1 MDIMERANNWSPG
14 NYMDDNELLQEIA
27 GQTHSS
33 LDDLEDVYP
42 CTALQEGMM
51 AITKKDPMAYTVE
64 YEYRMSWEID
74 TLRLHNAWDCI
85 YQANP
90 ILRTRII
97 PTRLQGCVQAVVR
110 GRIPWEEQKPGS
122 FDAVGCEWRA
132 GAPLVKFTLLSDADN
147 HQHTLTILIHHA
159 LCDDWSM
166 ALLLQQVDSAYHGK
180 KIAFHPFRPLI
191 DYISQSRREAEVFWA
206 AEFEDAH
213 QSSMKGF
220 PARPAA
226 GYEPQPTE
234 SRQYRLSSCTNE
246 GQRFTINSKVRLAWA
261 ILQSHYTGSP
271 DNVFGAIDAG
281 RGTQVQGIE
290 SLSGPA
296 LNCLPVRVILNP
308 GERIVDAL
316 HKVQSKWAATIPV
329 QHIGLQNLSRLGQG
343 PAAACQFQTLLAV
356 EPRNTRSIPSLFVS
370 GRELQK
376 TYDTYSLILR
386 CRPSAESMC
395 IEASFDPAVITPSQT
410 ERLLQQFAHI
420 YEQVE
425 STPAMTLRDINTIS
439 LQDKFDL
446 CRWNLPVPMAA
457 SRSVLHLIYDRVY
470 HNPQDTAVCS
480 WDGDLTYKALDGL
493 SSALANRLFSLGIR
507 PGHFV
512 PLCLEKSK
520 WTTVSMLAVIKA
532 GAAFALLDPAY
543 PVQRL
548 QEMYRQLQASL
559 IIISPVNEPIV
570 SVLTGSRL
578 IIDSTRMEP
587 WMSDTNNVLSEAFIA
602 TPQDAIYAT
611 FTSGSTG
618 TPKGVVVNHDGFA
631 SSALA
636 HGELYGLTPQSRVL
650 QFASPAFDSCII
662 EHLTTLI
669 MGGCVCIPTT
679 ADCQSSLGDAVSR
692 FAVNV
697 ACLTPTVTRIVS
709 PESLHCLETLVFVG
723 EAVLAS
729 DVARWEPYVN
739 VRNAYGPA
747 ECSAVFSVQPHLQ
760 VHDPSNIGFPTGA
773 IGWVVHSED
782 DQVLMPVGCIGEL
795 LIEGPT
801 VGPGYSLN
809 PQRTAA
815 AFVDAPSWRRQF
827 GSSGGKVYKTGDLVQ
842 HAGDGSFRYIGRKDT
857 QAKLRGQRLEMA
869 DIEHHLRDSFSR
881 STDVVAEILRPQ
893 DILVAFICT
902 DEPLSTACAKDGHDI
917 FVPPSDQFRTE
928 CFAAQKELASALPAF
943 MIPSLFLPVSRM
955 PVTTSGKTNRREL
968 QKCAALLSWEDLQSY
983 RGSPSQ
989 SRRSSTS
996 REEILQRI
1004 WAQSLNRSPEEMEV
1018 TESFFRLG
1026 GDSVS
1031 AMQVAA
1037 ACKSAGFMVTVR
1049 DIFRYQSIEE
1059 LAGKMGTSSNSSYLS
1074 AVADEDPIDTWFGLS
1089 PIQQL
1094 FVQHTPEGHDKFTQQ
1109 FLLKVSKHQP
1119 ESRIHQSIRDIV
1131 DRHSMLR
1138 ALFRRLPNGQW
1149 EQAIRPKGTDSY
1161 YFRAHS
1167 LPSIGIQ
1174 GLRDILSRSQR
1185 TLDIKQGT
1193 VLAIDLVTTPHQQ
1206 FLSIMAHH
1214 MVIDLVSWRVIL
1226 QDLDELL
1233 LTGTVSGLK
1242 SLSFQ
1247 TWCLLQHEYSREA
1260 LDPRKALPREIPP
1273 PPVELIHTA
1282 LVYAF
1287 SQTFKDRPT
1296 PTILSEGHG
1305 REPWDHQIDV
1315 SRTVGWFTTLAP
1327 VFVNAK
1333 KDQGIADLLQRLKES
1348 RRSVPSN
1355 GWGYFTSRYLHEDGP
1370 RHFQN
1375 HGQMEIIFNYT
1386 GRFQQLEGS
1395 QALLKLA
1402 TLPDHDL
1409 IPVPPDLPRFA
1420 LIDVSATVMDG
1431 CLHISIWY
1439 NRRMKHQEKLHQ
1451 WVLGFQKA
1459 LESLP
1464 MNLRQHQ
1471 RFTMSDFPLLS
1482 VTTDDQLQ
1490 SLVSQISGKC
1500 RFSPSEI
1507 EEIYP
1512 CSPVQ
1517 TGMWLSQIKNP
1528 DMYWSRMEWSLHP
1541 TCAPIDL
1548 NKVRDAWQR
1557 VVDRYTILR
1566 TTFATGPGD
1575 QNYPVQVVLQS
1586 IVADVK
1592 TIFSDGSIHA
1602 NCDPLTQQ
1610 HGRKQPSHWLILR
1623 PQPGGEVLCELN
1635 IHHMLIDGYT
1645 RRLLIS
1651 DFQKGYDGQ
1660 LKTDPGVQYRSYIA
1674 YCQEQDGKASQEYW
1688 NRYLEDVNPCIF
1700 PSLVSVVDQKS
1711 TLLSVPLNV
1720 DYGDRI
1726 QSVCNGLG
1734 ITVFNLLQVAW
1745 GLVLRAYTG
1754 SDSVCFAYLTAG
1766 REIPLQGAQCIAGPL
1781 INLLVCRLSLSD
1793 EDGVE
1798 SALRNNQSSY
1808 ASSLD
1813 NQICTLVDVIHSL
1826 NLSGQALF
1834 NTAMSLQKNS
1844 INCDQNGSSGSRL
1857 EYRGG
1862 HDVTEFDLTVN
1873 LSVNEKSVISGD
1885 LTFWSH
1891 ALSEVQAELIGDAFQ
1906 HVIAQLLDP
1915 NIINLGQ
1922 LDLVGAKNYRCMMNL
1937 KENIPEVGTS
1947 CIHDVIHERSLAN
1960 PAASAICAWDGSF
1973 NYGELDCISSEI
1985 ASHLQEQ
1992 GIRPEIFVPVC
2003 SEKSLWVVAAALAV
2017 LKAGGAFILLD
2028 PSHPLERLQDM
2039 VRGEFQC
2046 PLVLTSSRQ
2055 RPVARHLAH
2064 KVIVLDGE
2072 EQEVWKLHQS
2082 QGLHPM
2088 KVSPKT
2094 PAYATFTSGSTG
2106 KPKANIIEHQSFM
2119 SAQKAHHRM
2128 VNLAEG
2134 SRVLQFASHAF
2145 DASIV
2150 EILTTLIVGGCV
2162 CIPQDI
2168 DRQQRLAGFIQ
2179 EYQVDWA
2186 LLTPSVSRMLDPK
2199 DVTSLRT
2206 LVLGGEGMTKEDV
2219 RRWSSQLQLI
2229 NAYGPS
2235 ECSVIATV
2243 QSSLDALY
2251 TDPADIGMPAGGATW
2266 AVSPQNSAQL
2276 TAIGAVGELLI
2287 EGPIVGRGYANRPEQ
2302 TTASFIDAPA
2312 WLQSF
2317 RSGRPGRLYLTGDL
2331 VRLLPNG
2338 STRYIGRKDRQVKV
2352 NGQRIELA
2360 EVEHHVQ
2367 QSFSGSPEVLAEV
2380 IAPKQCQTTYLV
2392 AAVNISNSHLSTK
2405 FDSAV
2410 TESRKI
2416 LQSDIPSFLIPAAFF
2431 PLHSVPR
2438 MLSGKVDRPK
2448 LRQVMSHAMEKQL
2461 EGTNQATDHVS
2472 QDDLS
2477 PIEHQLRCLWSKVL
2491 RRPAE
2496 TIGSDDHFFRLG
2508 GDSIAVMR
2516 LASSGGPVGLE
2527 MAVSNIFKHP
2537 RLRDLARVVAC
2548 HSYCGS
2554 TSATDAVADDI
2565 APFSLLQSQQRSEAQ
2580 AQASLQCG
2588 ILLDQIEDIYPCTP
2602 LQAALASVTEGRSG
2616 AYVAFHRYR
2625 LPPSIDLDRLHHALD
2640 RVLKTHAILRTRLIY
2655 TNDLGC
2661 LQVVVK
2667 SDAVDFPQYSCD
2679 NAMGFGKALAQFK
2692 VFPVPASGSDI
2703 EEYHL
2708 MLTMHHAVY
2717 DAWSLARLAEAI
2729 DEAYSDPAC
2738 ELLKPAPFK
2747 LFVKHVISQSEIA
2760 SQRWNTEF
2768 HGISVVPFPSL
2779 PSPAYRPH
2787 ALAHSHCEVP
2797 TGPFSEHSVTRTTAT
2812 WLAWALVQ
2820 SQYQSSEEAVFGIV
2834 SSGRRA
2840 PIRGIENMTGPTIA
2854 TLPLR
2859 VTLDGNKTVTELLED
2874 LQQWSVDITAVEQ
2887 LGLHQIAKLNPEAAE
2902 CCRFQT
2908 LLMVTGREADD
2919 GSLETGLM
2927 QHIETTSGLGAFS
2940 SYALQLTCILKADS
2954 VIVDASYDENV
2965 VPEWH
2970 LKTILDQFSHT
2981 LQQVYQKPRSM
2992 ISDIPTL
2999 SPCAIDHLRRWAFPN
3014 CPPSPNTVRA
3024 MIEKHSASQP
3034 LAPAVCSWDGNFCYD
3049 EVLYLA
3055 RKVGSLLVTNGIG
3068 SESFVPIYMERSR
3081 WTVIAMLGVLH
3092 AQAAFVLLDTAHPVN
3107 RIRDICNE
3115 FQPSLILSA
3124 GTNMSTAQS
3133 LAPTVI
3139 SVGED
3144 TLQYQM
3150 TTSDLPNIQN
3160 PYQALYAIFTSG
3172 STGKPKGV
3180 VVENGAFVTM
3190 STRYAEHLQM
3200 DTTSRILQFSSY
3212 AFDVSMFEMLGT
3224 LIIGGCICIL
3234 SGSERKEGPT
3244 EAVVRMQ
3251 PSHAIFTPSLLRVL
3265 APADL
3270 PSVHTISLIGEPVI
3284 ASDIRQWANQVRLLN
3299 SYGPAEC
3306 TVFFTIQTGVDVSSP
3321 ANIGFPIAGN
3331 AWLANPRDP
3340 HRPVPIGAVG
3350 EILLQGSLVG
3360 RGYLNNPDQT
3370 ASAFLPCPR
3379 WLQDFSTGDH
3389 KRVYRTGDLAR
3400 YEADGS
3406 LVFVGRRDYQV
3417 KLRGQRLELGDV
3429 EENIRHHCP
3438 GCWKNVVTE
3447 IITPA
3452 GPGQVACLVAFVVPN
3467 NPDNTEE
3474 PSSSSMDAPLQLDIA
3489 IPPNHAGHITDANT
3503 RLCAAIPDYM
3513 VPSAFIPLRQMPET
3527 VGGKLDRRRLRD
3539 AVATMTRQ
3547 QIEHFAP
3554 NINLVKQPMSSD
3566 LERML
3571 QDVWAETLSVTHAE
3585 IGAEDSFFRLG
3596 GDSISALKAT
3606 SRAVANGIQ
3615 HTVGELFRWETIRQ
3629 TARQLATKA
3638 DISSTMTKSPVNPPL
3653 SLIHPGEHTS
3663 IVSSFFAEKHPFSA
3677 DNIVDILPTLP
3688 YQEFYIQH
3696 SSPVEY
3702 AYLFP
3707 VAVDFD
3713 RLCRACYQVVSC
3725 YSILR
3730 TVFVNLDDRIF
3741 QVILQ
3746 SLEPSFEFVEQED
3759 PEAYM
3764 THLSRQRPTPTTQ
3777 LLFSPVSFKVITST
3791 VRREFV
3797 FLVSLSHAQY
3807 DQSCIGILWHAIA
3820 AAYAGQEVP
3829 EATDFANVVHHRI
3842 GQNHTDAFTFW
3853 KEYLHDASPAALSPF
3868 GVAKPSLPPVELKHP
3883 PTAMRGIDR
3892 PYLRSEATMST
3903 LVKSALAW
3911 VIAHDHTSQS
3921 DLVFGQVVHGRG
3933 GLPPGIGNI
3942 FGPCINT
3949 LPVRITID
3957 TSSTVAQ
3964 FMRYVQT
3971 QQMAVFQHDSL
3982 TLPTIAKHSTS
3993 WPEDVR
3999 FGLRVHH
4006 ESPQPNSSWEL
4017 GGVASLANA
4026 GWGNAKTVPGQMD
4039 VVSIERDSG
4048 LDLIVTGAGDVLGQP
4063 FVDQLAD
4070 SLTEMIQLFSKYPN
4084 APLTSLRDADAMPQ
4098 SYRQPTPVY
4107 N

>member
-1 MDIMERANNWSPG
+1 
-14 NYMDDNELLQEIA
+14 
-27 GQTHSS
+27 
-33 LDDLEDVYP
+33 
-42 CTALQEGMM
+42 
-51 AITKKDPMAYTVE
+51 
-64 YEYRMSWEID
+64 
-74 TLRLHNAWDCI
+74 
-85 YQANP
+85 
-90 ILRTRII
+90 
-97 PTRLQGCVQAVVR
+97 
-110 GRIPWEEQKPGS
+110 
-122 FDAVGCEWRA
+122 
-132 GAPLVKFTLLSDADN
+132 
-147 HQHTLTILIHHA
+147 
-159 LCDDWSM
+159 
-166 ALLLQQVDSAYHGK
+166 
-180 KIAFHPFRPLI
+180 
-191 DYISQSRREAEVFWA
+191 
-206 AEFEDAH
+206 
-213 QSSMKGF
+213 
-220 PARPAA
+220 
-226 GYEPQPTE
+226 
-234 SRQYRLSSCTNE
+234 
-246 GQRFTINSKVRLAWA
+246 
-261 ILQSHYTGSP
+261 
-271 DNVFGAIDAG
+271 
-281 RGTQVQGIE
+281 
-290 SLSGPA
+290 
-296 LNCLPVRVILNP
+296 
-308 GERIVDAL
+308 
-316 HKVQSKWAATIPV
+316 
-329 QHIGLQNLSRLGQG
+329 
-343 PAAACQFQTLLAV
+343 
-356 EPRNTRSIPSLFVS
+356 
-370 GRELQK
+370 
-376 TYDTYSLILR
+376 
-386 CRPSAESMC
+386 
-395 IEASFDPAVITPSQT
+395 
-410 ERLLQQFAHI
+410 
-420 YEQVE
+420 
-425 STPAMTLRDINTIS
+425 
-439 LQDKFDL
+439 
-446 CRWNLPVPMAA
+446 
-457 SRSVLHLIYDRVY
+457 
-470 HNPQDTAVCS
+470 
-480 WDGDLTYKALDGL
+480 
-493 SSALANRLFSLGIR
+493 
-507 PGHFV
+507 
-512 PLCLEKSK
+512 
-520 WTTVSMLAVIKA
+520 
-532 GAAFALLDPAY
+532 
-543 PVQRL
+543 
-548 QEMYRQLQASL
+548 
-559 IIISPVNEPIV
+559 
-570 SVLTGSRL
+570 
-578 IIDSTRMEP
+578 
-587 WMSDTNNVLSEAFIA
+587 
-602 TPQDAIYAT
+602 
-611 FTSGSTG
+611 
-618 TPKGVVVNHDGFA
+618 
-631 SSALA
+631 
-636 HGELYGLTPQSRVL
+636 
-650 QFASPAFDSCII
+650 
-662 EHLTTLI
+662 
-669 MGGCVCIPTT
+669 
-679 ADCQSSLGDAVSR
+679 
-692 FAVNV
+692 
-697 ACLTPTVTRIVS
+697 
-709 PESLHCLETLVFVG
+709 
-723 EAVLAS
+723 
-729 DVARWEPYVN
+729 
-739 VRNAYGPA
+739 
-747 ECSAVFSVQPHLQ
+747 
-760 VHDPSNIGFPTGA
+760 
-773 IGWVVHSED
+773 
-782 DQVLMPVGCIGEL
+782 
-795 LIEGPT
+795 
-801 VGPGYSLN
+801 
-809 PQRTAA
+809 
-815 AFVDAPSWRRQF
+815 
-827 GSSGGKVYKTGDLVQ
+827 
-842 HAGDGSFRYIGRKDT
+842 
-857 QAKLRGQRLEMA
+857 
-869 DIEHHLRDSFSR
+869 
-881 STDVVAEILRPQ
+881 
-893 DILVAFICT
+893 
-902 DEPLSTACAKDGHDI
+902 
-917 FVPPSDQFRTE
+917 
-928 CFAAQKELASALPAF
+928 
-943 MIPSLFLPVSRM
+943 M

-989 SRRSSTS
+989 SRRSSS
-996 REEILQRI
+996 SQEEILQRI
-1004 WAQSLNRSPEEMEV
+1004 WAQALNRSPEEMEV

-1037 ACKSAGFMVTVR
+1037 TCKSAGFMVTVR
-1049 DIFRYQSIEE
+1049 DIFRYPSIAE
-1059 LAGKMGTSSNSSYLS
+1059 LADKMGTSSNSSYLS
-1074 AVADEDPIDTWFGLS
+1074 ALADEDPIDTWFSLS

-1094 FVQHTPEGHDKFTQQ
+1094 FVQHTPEGHNKFTQQ
-1109 FLLKVSKHQP
+1109 FLLKGYCRPTFNAAGIISAVA
-1119 ESRIHQSIRDIV
+1119 EWAV
-1131 DRHSMLR
+1131 
-1138 ALFRRLPNGQW
+1138 
-1149 EQAIRPKGTDSY
+1149 EQAIRPKGTDSF
-1161 YFRAHS
+1161 YFRTHS
-1167 LPSIGIQ
+1167 VPSIGTH
-1174 GLRDILSRSQR
+1174 GLRDILSGSQR
-1185 TLDIKQGT
+1185 ALDIKQGT
-1193 VLAIDLVTTPHQQ
+1193 VLAIDLITTPHQQ
-1206 FLSIMAHH
+1206 LLSMMAHH

-1233 LTGTVSGLK
+1233 STGTISGLK

-1247 TWCLLQHEYSREA
+1247 TWCLLQHEYSREV
-1260 LDPRKALPREIPP
+1260 LDPRKSLPREIPP
-1273 PPVELIHTA
+1273 PAQSYWGGDDLLSHNTWGGRHYTKPSAYQRILRA
-1282 LVYAF
+1282 QFLVLVMMHFARNR
-1287 SQTFKDRPT
+1287 SNSSIP
-1296 PTILSEGHG
+1296 LSL
-1305 REPWDHQIDV
+1305 
-1315 SRTVGWFTTLAP
+1315 GWFTTLAP

-1333 KDQGIADLLQRLKES
+1333 KDQGIADLLQRLKER

-1355 GWGYFTSRYLHEDGP
+1355 GWEYFTSRYLHEDGP
-1370 RHFQN
+1370 RHFKN
-1375 HGQMEIIFNYT
+1375 HEQMEIILNYT

-1420 LIDVSATVMDG
+1420 LIDVSATVMDK
-1431 CLHISIWY
+1431 CLHISFWY
-1439 NRRMKHQEKLHQ
+1439 NRRMKHQEKLRQ

-1464 MNLRQHQ
+1464 TILRQHQ
-1471 RFTMSDFPLLS
+1471 QFTMSDFPLLP

-1490 SLVSQISGKC
+1490 SLVSQIAGKC

-1528 DMYWSRMEWSLHP
+1528 DMYWSSMEWSLHP

-1566 TTFATGPGD
+1566 TTFTTGPGTRTTPFKLSTR
-1575 QNYPVQVVLQS
+1575 QKAAISLAYPQAS
-1586 IVADVK
+1586 A
-1592 TIFSDGSIHA
+1592 
-1602 NCDPLTQQ
+1602 
-1610 HGRKQPSHWLILR
+1610 R
-1623 PQPGGEVLCELN
+1623 GEVVCELN

-1651 DFQKGYDGQ
+1651 DFQKAYDGQ
-1660 LKTDPGVQYRSYIA
+1660 LQTDPRVQYRSFIA

-1688 NRYLEDVNPCIF
+1688 NRYLEDVKPCIF
-1700 PSLVSVVDQKS
+1700 PSLVSAVDQQS
-1711 TLLSVPLNV
+1711 TLLSVPLNF

-1754 SDSVCFAYLTAG
+1754 SDCVCFAYLTAG

-1813 NQICTLVDVIHSL
+1813 NQICSLVDVIHSL

-1834 NTAMSLQKNS
+1834 NTAMSLQKASTNW
-1844 INCDQNGSSGSRL
+1844 DQNGSSGSRL

-1906 HVIAQLLDP
+1906 RVIAQLLDP
-1915 NIINLGQ
+1915 NIIYLGQ
-1922 LDLVGAKNYRCMMNL
+1922 LDLVGAKNYQCMMNL
-1937 KENIPEVGTS
+1937 KGNIPEVGTS
-1947 CIHDVIHERSLAN
+1947 CIHDVIHERSLIN

-2003 SEKSLWVVAAALAV
+2003 SEKSRWVVAAALAV

-2039 VRGEFQC
+2039 
-2046 PLVLTSSRQ
+2046 
-2055 RPVARHLAH
+2055 RPVAKHLAH

-2072 EQEVWKLHQS
+2072 EQEVWKLHQG
-2082 QGLHPM
+2082 QGLHLK
-2088 KVSPKT
+2088 KVSPNT

-2119 SAQKAHHRM
+2119 SAQKAHHKM
-2128 VNLAEG
+2128 LNLAEG

-2206 LVLGGEGMTKEDV
+2206 LVLGGEGMNKEDV
-2219 RRWSSQLQLI
+2219 RRWSSQLQLM

-2243 QSSLDALY
+2243 QSSLEALY

-2302 TTASFIDAPA
+2302 TNASFIDAPA

-2380 IAPKQCQTTYLV
+2380 IAPEQCQTTYLV
-2392 AAVNISNSHLSTK
+2392 AAVNISNSYLSTE

-2410 TESRKI
+2410 ADSRKI

-2431 PLHSVPR
+2431 PLHRVPR

-2448 LRQVMSHAMEKQL
+2448 LRQEMSHAMEKQL
-2461 EGTNQATDHVS
+2461 EGVTQATDRVS

-2496 TIGSDDHFFRLG
+2496 TIGPDDHFFRLG

-2527 MAVSNIFKHP
+2527 IAVSNIFKHP

-2548 HSYCGS
+2548 HSCCGS
-2554 TSATDAVADDI
+2554 RSAADAVADDI
-2565 APFSLLQSQQRSEAQ
+2565 AAFSLLQPQQRSEAQ

-2616 AYVAFHRYR
+2616 AYVAFHRYL

-2661 LQVVVK
+2661 LQVVLK
-2667 SDAVDFPQYSCD
+2667 SDAVDFPQNSCD
-2679 NAMGFGKALAQFK
+2679 NAMGFGTALAQFK
-2692 VFPVPASGSDI
+2692 VFPVQASGSDI
-2703 EEYHL
+2703 KEYHL

-2738 ELLKPAPFK
+2738 ELQKPPPFQ

-2760 SQRWNTEF
+2760 PQRWNAEF
-2768 HGISVVPFPSL
+2768 HEISVVPFPSL
-2779 PSPAYRPH
+2779 PSPTYRPH

-2820 SQYQSSEEAVFGIV
+2820 SQYQSSEDVVFGIV

-2859 VTLDGNKTVTELLED
+2859 VTLDGNKTVTELLES

-2887 LGLHQIAKLNPEAAE
+2887 LGLHQIAKLNPETAE

-2908 LLMVTGREADD
+2908 LLMVTGREAED
-2919 GSLETGLM
+2919 GYLEKGLM
-2927 QHIETTSGLGAFS
+2927 QPIETTSGLGAFS

-2954 VIVDASYDENV
+2954 VIIDASYDENV
-2965 VPEWH
+2965 VSEWH
-2970 LKTILDQFSHT
+2970 LKNILDQFSHT

-2992 ISDIPTL
+2992 ISNIPTL
-2999 SPCAIDHLRRWAFPN
+2999 SPCAIDHLRKWALPN

-3034 LAPAVCSWDGNFCYD
+3034 LAQAVCSWDGNFCYD
-3049 EVLYLA
+3049 EMLYLA

-3124 GTNMSTAQS
+3124 GNNMSTAQS

-3144 TLQYQM
+3144 ALQYQM
-3150 TTSDLPNIQN
+3150 TTPDLPNMQN

-3190 STRYAEHLQM
+3190 SNRYAEHLRM
-3200 DTTSRILQFSSY
+3200 NTTSRVLQFSSY

-3270 PSVHTISLIGEPVI
+3270 PSVHTISLIGEPVN
-3284 ASDIRQWANQVRLLN
+3284 ASDIQQWSNQVRLLN

-3331 AWLANPRDP
+3331 AWLVNPRDP
-3340 HRPVPIGAVG
+3340 HLPVPIGAVG

-3360 RGYLNNPDQT
+3360 RGYLNNPDRT
-3370 ASAFLPCPR
+3370 ASAFLSCPS
-3379 WLQDFSTGDH
+3379 WLQEFSTGDH

-3406 LVFVGRRDYQV
+3406 LVFIGRRDSQV

-3438 GCWKNVVTE
+3438 GFWKNVVTE

-3452 GPGQVACLVAFVVPN
+3452 GPGQVACLIAFVVPN

-3474 PSSSSMDAPLQLDIA
+3474 PYSSSMDVPLQLNIA
-3489 IPPNHAGHITDANT
+3489 IPPNHAGHITDANI

-3527 VGGKLDRRRLRD
+3527 VGGKLDRHRLRD
-3539 AVATMTRQ
+3539 AGATMTWQ
-3547 QIEHFAP
+3547 QIKKFAP
-3554 NINLVKQPMSSD
+3554 NTTLVKQPMSSD
-3566 LERML
+3566 LERMI
-3571 QDVWAETLSVTHAE
+3571 QDVWAETLTIAHAE

-3606 SRAVANGIQ
+3606 SRAEANGIK

-3629 TARQLATKA
+3629 MARQLATKA
-3638 DISSTMTKSPVNPPL
+3638 GISSTVSKSPVKPPF

-3663 IVSSFFAEKHPFSA
+3663 IVSSFFAEEHPFSA
-3677 DNIVDILPTLP
+3677 DNITDILPTLP

-3746 SLEPSFEFVEQED
+3746 SLEPSFEFAEEED

-3777 LLFSPVSFKVITST
+3777 LLFSPVRFKVITST

-3797 FLVSLSHAQY
+3797 FLISLSHAQY
-3807 DQSCIGILWHAIA
+3807 DQSCISILWQAIA

-3829 EATDFANVVHHRI
+3829 KATDFANVVHHRI
-3842 GQNHTDAFTFW
+3842 GQHHTDAFTFW
-3853 KEYLHDASPAALSPF
+3853 KEYLHDASPAALAPF
-3868 GVAKPSLPPVELKHP
+3868 GVPKPSLPPVELKHP

-3892 PYLRSEATMST
+3892 PYLQPEATMST

-3911 VIAHDHTSQS
+3911 VIAHDYTSQL

-3949 LPVRITID
+3949 LPVRIKID

-3971 QQMAVFQHDSL
+3971 QQMAVFQHDSI
-3982 TLPTIAKHSTS
+3982 TLQTIAKHSTS

-4026 GWGNAKTVPGQMD
+4026 GWGNAKTIPGQMD
-4039 VVSIERDSG
+4039 VVSMERDSG
-4048 LDLIVTGAGDVLGQP
+4048 LDLIVTGAGDVLGQL
-4063 FVDQLAD
+4063 FIDQLAD

-4084 APLTSLRDADAMPQ
+4084 APLTSLRDGEAMPQ